1 MSSKTERI
9 ACAAA
14 GITAGAIVGGPIGA
28 VAGAATAA
36 AVDYTIQKLE
46 KRGQKKK

>member
-28 VAGAATAA
+28 VAGAATA
-36 AVDYTIQKLE
+36 VDYTIQKLE